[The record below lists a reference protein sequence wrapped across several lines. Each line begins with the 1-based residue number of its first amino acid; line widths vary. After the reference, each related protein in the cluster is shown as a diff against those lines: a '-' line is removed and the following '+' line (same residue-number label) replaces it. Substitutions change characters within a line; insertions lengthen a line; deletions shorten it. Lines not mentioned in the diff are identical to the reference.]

1 MRLDAAI
8 SDCGD
13 ADLGDTELKLEQKYA
28 INFMVRDNVKP
39 GDIVKKI
46 SVVYGDKA
54 VSRSQLYNL
63 ISQASHDV
71 STATR
76 KAGSGRPSSAVTDE
90 NKVAVDNGPN
100 SLLANSN
107 ITCDTSLQDPP
118 ILTDERF
125 DSNVI
130 LICHC

>member
-1 MRLDAAI
+1 MASQQSRINMPLGATI

-13 ADLGDTELKLEQKYA
+13 ADLGDTELKLEQEYA
-28 INFMVRDNVKP
+28 INFMVRDYVKP

-54 VSRSQLYNL
+54 ISRSQLYNL
-63 ISQASHDV
+63 ISQVSHGV
-71 STATR
+71 SAATH

-90 NKVAVDNGPN
+90 NK
-100 SLLANSN
+100 
-107 ITCDTSLQDPP
+107 
-118 ILTDERF
+118 ERVRAII
-125 DSNVI
+125 DSNLI